1 MDGSESSHVC
11 SGFVGQDQNGPQ
23 VEGATSGRVLFVTGE
38 RQSSSTTYL
47 YTVWSAPADGGDAI
61 EIGKTFNYRV
71 AVHGG
76 RVYIIYGGLESMQ
89 ADGKSRYKICH
100 IPGNGYS
107 PIYNISDDVAY
118 VGMGKTMWRVSLPS
132 GDTTSLGTFN
142 GSGEMEIVDGQ
153 VYFHYGIEGAIRKV
167 DASLADEG
175 YFFRP

>member
-1 MDGSESSHVC
+1 
-11 SGFVGQDQNGPQ
+11 
-23 VEGATSGRVLFVTGE
+23 
-38 RQSSSTTYL
+38 
-47 YTVWSAPADGGDAI
+47 
-61 EIGKTFNYRV
+61 
-71 AVHGG
+71 
-76 RVYIIYGGLESMQ
+76 MQ

-118 VGMGKTMWRVSLPS
+118 VGMGTTMWRVSLSS

-175 YFFRP
+175 YFYRPLLLPRARERQNGKKLPGTNVTCTLVALRITSRRQEQPGHRLPPR